1 MYGSFIFRTTHR
13 VAVQEFA
20 KTAFLLVENED
31 RRNARKRGAGSLVDA
46 ISQCSASNVEG
57 TVEFFVGG

>member
-1 MYGSFIFRTTHR
+1 L
-13 VAVQEFA
+13 AVQEFA
-20 KTAFLLVENED
+20 KLLFLLLVDNED